1 MKLYHG
7 SNIKILTID
16 LEKGRLGKDFGKGF
30 YLSSEYEQAERMAQ
44 ITSVRRGGEPMITTF
59 VFDETK
65 LCDKNL
71 KVKIFEGYSIEW
83 AQFILKNRLNNTPEQ
98 AHDYDIVI
106 GPIAD
111 DKVGVQIRKL
121 KDGSID
127 KKEFLNR
134 LKYMK
139 GITYQYYFGSEIAI
153 KYLKKI

>member
-7 SNIKILTID
+7 SNIKIQTID

-71 KVKIFEGYSIEW
+71 MNKDIQFLIECLSEDLIAMLMETYDYSLDEAADVLYKSNTYRLIENIDSELYY
-83 AQFILKNRLNNTPEQ
+83 QSSVYVFDMLKEEIEQKEEYIEKEEIL
-98 AHDYDIVI
+98 
-106 GPIAD
+106 
-111 DKVGVQIRKL
+111 
-121 KDGSID
+121 
-127 KKEFLNR
+127 
-134 LKYMK
+134 
-139 GITYQYYFGSEIAI
+139 
-153 KYLKKI
+153 